1 MKKEEKTLVILV
13 HPDIEKSVINKRW
26 VEELQKYPDQYNIHN
41 LYKAYPDEK
50 LDIERE
56 QMLIEAFD
64 KIVFQFPFY
73 WFNCPPFFK
82 KWLDEVLTY
91 GWAYGKSSGYR
102 LAGKKIALAISV
114 GIDEIEYSA
123 NGKYKYSLDQLTSPF
138 EITFNYVHADYRPLF
153 AYYGIEK
160 HTSKEWIE
168 QSVPLY
174 LNFLQQL

>member
-73 WFNCPPFFK
+73 WFSAPPLLK
-82 KWLDEVLTY
+82 KWLDDVLVY
-91 GWAYGKSSGYR
+91 GWAYGSKSGYKF
-102 LAGKKIALAISV
+102 AEKKVALAISV
-114 GIDEIEYSA
+114 GIDEEEYSEA
-123 NGKYKYSLDQLTSPF
+123 GIYSYTLKDLTTPF
-138 EITFNYVHADYRPLF
+138 ELTFKYIKADYKPLY
-153 AYYGIEK
+153 AYYGIERNA
-160 HTSKEWIE
+160 SPEWIE
-168 QSVPLY
+168 KSIPTY
-174 LNFLQQL
+174 IEFLEKM

>member
-1 MKKEEKTLVILV
+1 MKTLVIV
-13 HPDIEKSVINKRW
+13 IHPNIKESLINKRW
-26 VEELQKYPDQYNIHN
+26 IEELEKQPESFEIHQ
-41 LYKAYPDEK
+41 LHEKYPDEK
-50 LDIERE
+50 INVLLE
-56 QMLIEAFD
+56 QQLIEKYN

>member
-1 MKKEEKTLVILV
+1 MKTLVIV
-13 HPDIEKSVINKRW
+13 IHPNIKESLINKRW
-26 VEELQKYPDQYNIHN
+26 IEELEKQPENFEIHQ
-41 LYKAYPDEK
+41 LHEKYPDEK
-50 LDIERE
+50 IDVLLE
-56 QMLIEAFD
+56 QQLLEKYN

-114 GIDEIEYSA
+114 GIDEIEYNA

-160 HTSKEWIE
+160 QTSKEWIE

>member
-1 MKKEEKTLVILV
+1 MKTLVIV
-13 HPDIEKSVINKRW
+13 IHPNIKESLINKRW
-26 VEELQKYPDQYNIHN
+26 IEELEKQPENFEIHQ
-41 LYKAYPDEK
+41 LYEKYPDEK
-50 LDIERE
+50 IDVLLE
-56 QMLIEAFD
+56 QQLLEKYN

-114 GIDEIEYSA
+114 GIDEIEYNT

-138 EITFNYVHADYRPLF
+138 EITFNYVHADYHPLF

>member
-1 MKKEEKTLVILV
+1 MKTLVIV
-13 HPDIEKSVINKRW
+13 IHPNIKESLINKRW
-26 VEELQKYPDQYNIHN
+26 IEELEKQPENFEIHQ
-41 LYKAYPDEK
+41 LHEKYPDEK
-50 LDIERE
+50 IDVLLE
-56 QMLIEAFD
+56 QQLLEKYN

-102 LAGKKIALAISV
+102 LKGKKIALAISV
-114 GIDEIEYSA
+114 GIDEIEYNA

>member
-1 MKKEEKTLVILV
+1 MKTLVIV
-13 HPDIEKSVINKRW
+13 IHPNIKESLINKRW
-26 VEELQKYPDQYNIHN
+26 IEELEKQPENFEIHQ
-41 LYKAYPDEK
+41 LHEKYPDEK
-50 LDIERE
+50 IDVLLE
-56 QMLIEAFD
+56 QQLLEKYN

-114 GIDEIEYSA
+114 GIDEIEYNA

-160 HTSKEWIE
+160 QTSKEWIE

-174 LNFLQQL
+174 LDFLQQL